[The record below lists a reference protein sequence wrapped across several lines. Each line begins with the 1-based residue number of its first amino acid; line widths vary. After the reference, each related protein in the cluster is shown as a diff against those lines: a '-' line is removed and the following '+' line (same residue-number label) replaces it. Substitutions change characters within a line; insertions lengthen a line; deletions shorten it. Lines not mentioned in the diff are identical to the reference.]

1 MKRYCIVSIL
11 LEHREKLE
19 NAGDFLMQVQQNT
32 AQVYAGRWWAFSVLC
47 LTLLVISLDN
57 TILNVALP
65 TLARDLAA
73 TASQQEWMVD
83 SYILVFASLL
93 LTMGSLSDRFGRKR
107 ALILGLLIFG
117 AGSIGSAFSGSAN
130 ILIAARALMG
140 IGGALIMPSTLS
152 ITTNMFSGKERGRA
166 IGVWAGVGALG
177 LVIGP
182 LTGGW
187 LLEHFT
193 WGWVFLINVPVI
205 VVTLL
210 GALWL
215 VPESKD
221 PHASRL
227 DPLGSLLS
235 IGGLTSLVYAIIE
248 VPANGWTDSSVL
260 ISFALA
266 VILLTALIIWELR
279 SPAPMLDMRLFT
291 KPRFSAASLA
301 MTLTLFAMLSSFFFL
316 TQYLQEIL
324 GYDALNAGI
333 RTIPM
338 AVATML
344 GAGLGTRVNEW
355 IGAKITVAAGL
366 LVGAGALVLWSTASL
381 GSGYGLIATVLV
393 ILGLGMG
400 TALAPATNS
409 IMSALPIEKAGV
421 GSAVNDTTRQVG
433 GMLGVAILGSVL
445 ADIYHH
451 AIDTTSSL
459 NLLPSALKSAVRDSI
474 SAAVVVA
481 TRVPDPLAHIIRT
494 AASIAFINAMDQ
506 TLVIGAGI
514 TACGALIALIFLPAY
529 EKKVSTDL
537 ISSEQTATIERQEEI
552 IVTL

>member
-1 MKRYCIVSIL
+1 
-11 LEHREKLE
+11 
-19 NAGDFLMQVQQNT
+19 MQVQQDT
-32 AQVYAGRWWAFSVLC
+32 TQVYRGRWWAFSVLC

-65 TLARDLAA
+65 TLARDLSA

-107 ALILGLLIFG
+107 ALIVGLLLFG
-117 AGSIGSAFSGSAN
+117 VGSIGSAFSGSAN
-130 ILIAARALMG
+130 ILIAARAFMG

-166 IGVWAGVGALG
+166 IGAWAGVGALG
-177 LVIGP
+177 LVVGP

-187 LLEHFT
+187 LLAHFT

-221 PHASRL
+221 PDASRL
-227 DPLGSLLS
+227 DPIGSLLS
-235 IGGLTSLVYAIIE
+235 IGGLTTLVYAIIE
-248 VPANGWTDSSVL
+248 VPAKGWSDSSIL
-260 ISFALA
+260 ICFALA
-266 VILLTALIIWELR
+266 AILLTALIVWELR

-291 KPRFSAASLA
+291 NARFSAASLA
-301 MTLTLFAMLSSFFFL
+301 MTLTLFAMMSSFFFL

-324 GYDALNAGI
+324 GYNALDAGI

-338 AVATML
+338 AIATMV

-355 IGAKITVAAGL
+355 IGAKLTVAAGL
-366 LVGAGALVLWSTASL
+366 LIGAGALLLWSTANL
-381 GSGYGLIATVLV
+381 GSGYGLIATVLS

-400 TALAPATNS
+400 AALAPATNS
-409 IMSALPIEKAGV
+409 IMSALPVEKAGV

-433 GMLGVAILGSVL
+433 GMLGVAVLGSVL
-445 ADIYHH
+445 AGIYHH
-451 AIDTTSSL
+451 AIDTTASL
-459 NLLPSALKSAVRDSI
+459 NLLPVAIKDLVRDSI
-474 SAAVVVA
+474 STAMVAV
-481 TRVPDPLAHIIRT
+481 TRVPAPLAHTIRT

-506 TLVIGAGI
+506 TLLIGAGV
-514 TACGALIALIFLPAY
+514 TTCGALVALLFLPTH
-529 EKKVSTDL
+529 EKKASKDL
-537 ISSEQTATIERQEEI
+537 ISSEQAATIEQQEEI
-552 IVTL
+552 IVTI